1 MKLNLDDITFIIV
14 TYKSENIIQNCLN
27 SLPKNSKKI
36 IIENSNNINLEYFN
50 ILIWKDKNKD
60 CTICVSLCFRQIV

>member
-27 SLPKNSKKI
+27 SFLKMGQK
-36 IIENSNNINLEYFN
+36 N
-50 ILIWKDKNKD
+50 ILSK
-60 CTICVSLCFRQIV
+60 TQITLI